1 MRIFWPSIL
10 FAIAFAAPGFAAK
23 KGGADW
29 WSLQPVKRPELPPVK
44 NAKWV
49 RNPIDT
55 FVLAQLEAQRLTPS
69 PEASARVLQRRL
81 HFDLIGLP
89 PTGPI
94 NKPHGKLV
102 EELLSSPHYG
112 ERWARHWL
120 DVARFGE
127 SQGFERDKLRP
138 NSWRYRDWVVEAFN
152 RDLPYNQFARM
163 QIAGDVLT
171 KNSAEGF
178 IATGF
183 LVGGA
188 WDEVGQSQQS
198 AAMKAVVRQDELEDY
213 VSTIGQSFL
222 GLTIHCARCHN
233 HKFDP
238 ISQTEYYELT
248 AALDGLRHGQRNVP
262 VTTQPNAFIEARVK
276 ELEVVRSDQHDANW
290 TAERR
295 HLDQQRKRW
304 AEKKIYTIAPRQP
317 GATHVLGRGNPRAKK
332 ELVKAGGVKALRGVS
347 EDFGLAEN
355 APEGERRRK
364 LAGWITHRDNP
375 LFARVI
381 VNRLWH
387 YHFGRGIVDTP
398 SDFGFNGGRPSHPAL
413 LDWLAAELVANK
425 WSLKHIHRLI
435 LKSATWRQA
444 SLIRPEAAGVDAGNR
459 LLWRMN
465 PRRLEAEALRDAIL
479 KTSGQLQTA
488 LGGPGFYD
496 FTTHIHN
503 TQFYSMK
510 DFDGATWNR
519 RSLYR
524 TWVRSGRSMFLDTF
538 DCPDPSA
545 RAPKRAVTT
554 TPLQSLA
561 LLNNSF
567 VLRMANHFAA
577 RIKTEAG
584 DNIQEQITRGFQLA
598 LYREPTPEEIRL
610 TTPLVRNHGLRSL
623 CRALVNSS
631 EFFHID

>member
-1 MRIFWPSIL
+1 M
-10 FAIAFAAPGFAAK
+10 
-23 KGGADW
+23 
-29 WSLQPVKRPELPPVK
+29 
-44 NAKWV
+44 

-55 FVLAQLEAQRLTPS
+55 FVLAQLEARKLTPS
-69 PEASARVLQRRL
+69 AEASSRILQRRL
-81 HFDLIGLP
+81 HFALIGLP
-89 PTGPI
+89 TTGPI
-94 NKPHGKLV
+94 NKPHGTLV
-102 EELLSSPHYG
+102 QELLSSPHYG

-120 DVARFGE
+120 DVARYGE

-138 NSWRYRDWVVEAFN
+138 NSWRYRDWVVQAFN
-152 RDLPYNQFARM
+152 RDLPFDKFARM

-198 AAMKAVVRQDELEDY
+198 SAMKAVVRQDELEDY
-213 VSTIGQSFL
+213 VSTIGQAFL
-222 GLTIHCARCHN
+222 GLTIHCARCHD

-238 ISQTEYYELT
+238 ISQTEYYEFT
-248 AALDGLRHGQRNVP
+248 AALGGLRHGQRNVP
-262 VTTQPNAFIEARVK
+262 VTTRPNTFIEARVK
-276 ELEVVRSDQHDANW
+276 ELEAVPTDQRDADW
-290 TAERR
+290 TAERK

-304 AEKKIYTIAPRQP
+304 TDKKIYTIAPRQP
-317 GATHVLGRGNPRAKK
+317 GATHVLDRGNPRAKK
-332 ELVKAGGVKALRGVS
+332 ALVKAGGVKALRGVS
-347 EDFGLAEN
+347 ADFGLPEN

-364 LAGWITHRDNP
+364 LAEWITHHDNP

-398 SDFGFNGGRPSHPAL
+398 SDFGFNGDRPSHPAL

-435 LKSATWRQA
+435 LKSATWRQT
-444 SLIRPEAAGVDAGNR
+444 SMIRPEAAGVDADNHF
-459 LLWRMN
+459 LWRMN

-479 KTSGQLQTA
+479 QTSGQLQSA

-496 FTTHIHN
+496 FTTHTHN
-503 TQFYSMK
+503 TQFYFMK

-584 DNIQEQITRGFQLA
+584 DNIQGQIAHGFQLA
-598 LYREPTPEEIRL
+598 LHREPTPEEIRL
-610 TTPLVRNHGLRSL
+610 TIPLVRNHGLPSL
-623 CRALVNSS
+623 CRALINSS